1 MKFTICGY
9 NQTVLIEH
17 NLTLDDV
24 FILKVISDI
33 YFSQSEK
40 INSIIFENCKYIW
53 LSYKY
58 IHKEIP
64 IIGTERTLINRINSL
79 VEKGFLKKIVK
90 NTKDGKTGKF
100 LYFAMGE
107 NYSLITRENK
117 IEKADERTSSHQM
130 KNFHEG
136 NEKISSEPMKNFHIK
151 DQLYNINNTNIKKKY
166 IKPDNCQP
174 FVIDIMKK
182 YEELNLPDYEF
193 LPDNSVFVNCIQA
206 LGAEKLFKALEI
218 MSQSEYAKT
227 FSINMIFNIKNLKK
241 ALNGN
246 YRDRSSPIKNRIIQ
260 EPEYEEDREAEEILR
275 KLGF

>member
-9 NQTVLIEH
+9 NQTVLLEH

-24 FILKVISDI
+24 FILKVISSI

-40 INSIIFENCKYIW
+40 ISSTIFENCKYIW

-90 NTKDGKTGKF
+90 NRKDGKTGKF
-100 LYFAMGE
+100 LYFSLGE
-107 NYSLITRENK
+107 NYSLITGENK
-117 IEKADERTSSHQM
+117 KTEEKVSSNQM
-130 KNFHEG
+130 KKFHEG
-136 NEKISSEPMKNFHIK
+136 NEKTSSEPMKNFHIK

-218 MSQSEYAKT
+218 MSQSEYTKT

>member
-1 MKFTICGY
+1 M
-9 NQTVLIEH
+9 
-17 NLTLDDV
+17 
-24 FILKVISDI
+24 
-33 YFSQSEK
+33 YFS
-40 INSIIFENCKYIW
+40 
-53 LSYKY
+53 L
-58 IHKEIP
+58 
-64 IIGTERTLINRINSL
+64 
-79 VEKGFLKKIVK
+79 
-90 NTKDGKTGKF
+90 
-100 LYFAMGE
+100 GE
-107 NYSLITRENK
+107 NYSLITGENK
-117 IEKADERTSSHQM
+117 KTDEKVSLNQM

-136 NEKISSEPMKNFHIK
+136 NEKTSSEPMKNFHIK

-246 YRDRSSPIKNRIIQ
+246 YRDRSLAIKNRIIQ

>member
-90 NTKDGKTGKF
+90 NTKNGKTGKF

-117 IEKADERTSSHQM
+117 IEKADERISSHQM

-218 MSQSEYAKT
+218 MSQSEYTKT
-227 FSINMIFNIKNLKK
+227 FSIDMIFNIKNLKK

>member
-1 MKFTICGY
+1 MRFTICGY
-9 NQTVLIEH
+9 NQTVLLEH
-17 NLTLDDV
+17 NLTFDDV
-24 FILKVISDI
+24 FILKIISDI

-40 INSIIFENCKYIW
+40 ISSMIFENCKYIW

-64 IIGTERTLINRINSL
+64 IIGSERKLVRRINVL

-90 NTKDGKTGKF
+90 HLKNGKKGNF
-100 LYFAMGE
+100 IYFSLGDKY
-107 NYSLITRENK
+107 NLITECK
-117 IEKADERTSSHQM
+117 KEEEKMTADMMTDCHKGSDKMSSTQM
-130 KNFHEG
+130 TRCHN
-136 NEKISSEPMKNFHIK
+136 K

-218 MSQSEYAKT
+218 MSQSEYTKT

-246 YRDRSSPIKNRIIQ
+246 YRDRSSPIKNKIIQ

>member
-9 NQTVLIEH
+9 NQTVLLEH

-24 FILKVISDI
+24 FILKVISSI

-40 INSIIFENCKYIW
+40 ISSMIFENCKYIW

-90 NTKDGKTGKF
+90 NRKDGKTGKF
-100 LYFAMGE
+100 LYFSLGE
-107 NYSLITRENK
+107 NYSLITGENK
-117 IEKADERTSSHQM
+117 KTEEKVSSNQM
-130 KNFHEG
+130 KDFHEG
-136 NEKISSEPMKNFHIK
+136 NEKTSSEPMKNFHIK

>member
-9 NQTVLIEH
+9 NQTVLLEH

-24 FILKVISDI
+24 FILKVISSI

-40 INSIIFENCKYIW
+40 ISSMIFENCKYIW

-79 VEKGFLKKIVK
+79 AEKGFLKKIVK
-90 NTKDGKTGKF
+90 NRKDGKTGKF
-100 LYFAMGE
+100 LYFSLGE
-107 NYSLITRENK
+107 NYSLITGENK
-117 IEKADERTSSHQM
+117 KTDEKVSLNQM

-136 NEKISSEPMKNFHIK
+136 NEKTSSEPMKNFHIK

-166 IKPDNCQP
+166 IKPDSCQP

-218 MSQSEYAKT
+218 MSQSEYTKT

-246 YRDRSSPIKNRIIQ
+246 YKDRSSLIKNRIIE

>member
-1 MKFTICGY
+1 MKFTIYGY

-100 LYFAMGE
+100 LYFTMGE
-107 NYSLITRENK
+107 NYSLIAGENK
-117 IEKADERTSSHQM
+117 KTDEKVSSNQM

-136 NEKISSEPMKNFHIK
+136 NEKTSSEPMKNFHIK

-218 MSQSEYAKT
+218 MSQSDYTKT
-227 FSINMIFNIKNLKK
+227 FSIDMIFNIKNLKK

-260 EPEYEEDREAEEILR
+260 EPEYQEDKEAEEVLR

>member
-1 MKFTICGY
+1 MKFTIYGY
-9 NQTVLIEH
+9 NQTVLLEH

-40 INSIIFENCKYIW
+40 LNSIIFENCKYIW

-117 IEKADERTSSHQM
+117 IEKADERISSHQM

-218 MSQSEYAKT
+218 MSQSEYTKT

-246 YRDRSSPIKNRIIQ
+246 YRDRSSLIKNRITE
-260 EPEYEEDREAEEILR
+260 EPEYQEDKEAEEVLR

>member
-9 NQTVLIEH
+9 NQTVLLEH

-24 FILKVISDI
+24 FILKVISSI

-40 INSIIFENCKYIW
+40 ISSMIFENCKYIW

-90 NTKDGKTGKF
+90 NRKDGKTGKF
-100 LYFAMGE
+100 LYFSLGE
-107 NYSLITRENK
+107 NYSLIAGENK
-117 IEKADERTSSHQM
+117 KTDEKVSLNQM

-136 NEKISSEPMKNFHIK
+136 NEKTSSEPMKNFHIK

-166 IKPDNCQP
+166 IKPDSCQP

-218 MSQSEYAKT
+218 MSQSEYTKT

-246 YRDRSSPIKNRIIQ
+246 YRDRNAPVKNRIIQ

>member
-9 NQTVLIEH
+9 TQTGLLEH

-24 FILKVISDI
+24 FILKVISSI

-40 INSIIFENCKYIW
+40 ISSTIFENCKYIW

-90 NTKDGKTGKF
+90 NRKDGKTGKF
-100 LYFAMGE
+100 LYFSLGE
-107 NYSLITRENK
+107 NYSLITGENK
-117 IEKADERTSSHQM
+117 KTDEKVSSNQM
-130 KNFHEG
+130 KKFHEG
-136 NEKISSEPMKNFHIK
+136 NEKTSSEPMKNFHIK

-218 MSQSEYAKT
+218 MSQSEYTKT

-246 YRDRSSPIKNRIIQ
+246 YRDRSLPIKNRIIQ

>member
-9 NQTVLIEH
+9 NQTVLLEH

-24 FILKVISDI
+24 FILKVISSI

-40 INSIIFENCKYIW
+40 ISSMIFENCKYIW

-90 NTKDGKTGKF
+90 NRKDGKTGKF
-100 LYFAMGE
+100 LYFSLGE
-107 NYSLITRENK
+107 NYSLITGENK
-117 IEKADERTSSHQM
+117 KTDEKVSSNQV

-136 NEKISSEPMKNFHIK
+136 NEKTSSEPMKNFHIK

-174 FVIDIMKK
+174 FIIDIMKK

-218 MSQSEYAKT
+218 MSQSEYTKT

-246 YRDRSSPIKNRIIQ
+246 YRARSLPIKNRIIQ
-260 EPEYEEDREAEEILR
+260 EPEYEEDKEAEEILR

>member
-9 NQTVLIEH
+9 NQTVLLEH

-24 FILKVISDI
+24 FILKVISSI

-40 INSIIFENCKYIW
+40 ISSMIFENCKYIW

-90 NTKDGKTGKF
+90 NRKDGKTGKF
-100 LYFAMGE
+100 LYFSLGE
-107 NYSLITRENK
+107 NYSLITGENK
-117 IEKADERTSSHQM
+117 KTEEKVSSNQM
-130 KNFHEG
+130 KDFHEG
-136 NEKISSEPMKNFHIK
+136 NEKTSSEPMKNFHIK

-218 MSQSEYAKT
+218 MSQSEYTKT

-246 YRDRSSPIKNRIIQ
+246 YRDRSLPIKNRIIE

>member
-9 NQTVLIEH
+9 NQTVLLEH

-24 FILKVISDI
+24 FILKVISSI

-40 INSIIFENCKYIW
+40 ISSMIFENCKYIW

-90 NTKDGKTGKF
+90 NRKDGKTGKF
-100 LYFAMGE
+100 LYFSLGE
-107 NYSLITRENK
+107 NYSLITGENK
-117 IEKADERTSSHQM
+117 KTDEKVSSNQM

-136 NEKISSEPMKNFHIK
+136 NEKTSSEPMKNFHIK

-218 MSQSEYAKT
+218 MSQSEYTKT

-246 YRDRSSPIKNRIIQ
+246 YRDRSLAIKNRIIQ

>member
-9 NQTVLIEH
+9 NQTVLLEH

-24 FILKVISDI
+24 FILKVISSI

-40 INSIIFENCKYIW
+40 ISSMIFENCKYIW

-90 NTKDGKTGKF
+90 NTKDGKIGKF
-100 LYFAMGE
+100 LYFSLGE
-107 NYSLITRENK
+107 NYSLITGENK
-117 IEKADERTSSHQM
+117 KTDEKVSSNQM

-136 NEKISSEPMKNFHIK
+136 NEKTSSEPMKNFHIK

-218 MSQSEYAKT
+218 MSQSEYTKT

-246 YRDRSSPIKNRIIQ
+246 YRDRSLPIKNRIIQ

>member
-9 NQTVLIEH
+9 NQTVLLEH

-24 FILKVISDI
+24 FILKVISSI

-40 INSIIFENCKYIW
+40 ISSMIFENCKYIW

-90 NTKDGKTGKF
+90 NRKDGKTGKF
-100 LYFAMGE
+100 LYFSLGE
-107 NYSLITRENK
+107 NYSLITGENK
-117 IEKADERTSSHQM
+117 KTDEKVSSNQM
-130 KNFHEG
+130 KDFHEG
-136 NEKISSEPMKNFHIK
+136 NEKTSSEPMKNFHIK

-166 IKPDNCQP
+166 IKPDSCQP
-174 FVIDIMKK
+174 FVIGIMKK

-218 MSQSEYAKT
+218 MSQSEYTKT

-246 YRDRSSPIKNRIIQ
+246 YRDRSLPIKNKIIQ

>member
-9 NQTVLIEH
+9 NQTVLLEH

-24 FILKVISDI
+24 FILKVISSI

-40 INSIIFENCKYIW
+40 ISSMIFENCKYIW

-90 NTKDGKTGKF
+90 NRKDGKTGKF
-100 LYFAMGE
+100 LYFSLGE
-107 NYSLITRENK
+107 NYSLL
-117 IEKADERTSSHQM
+117 ADEKVSSNQM
-130 KNFHEG
+130 KDFHEG
-136 NEKISSEPMKNFHIK
+136 NEKTSSEPMKNFHIK

-166 IKPDNCQP
+166 IKPDSCQP

-218 MSQSEYAKT
+218 MSRSEYAKT

>member
-1 MKFTICGY
+1 MRFTIYGY

-107 NYSLITRENK
+107 NYSLITGENK
-117 IEKADERTSSHQM
+117 KTDEKVSSNQM

-136 NEKISSEPMKNFHIK
+136 NEKTSSEPMKNFHIK

-218 MSQSEYAKT
+218 MSQSDYAKT
-227 FSINMIFNIKNLKK
+227 FSIDMIFNIKNLKK

-246 YRDRSSPIKNRIIQ
+246 YRDRSSPIKNRIIE
-260 EPEYEEDREAEEILR
+260 EPEYQEDKEAEEVLR

>member
-79 VEKGFLKKIVK
+79 VKKGFLKKLLR
-90 NTKDGKTGKF
+90 TQKT
-100 LYFAMGE
+100 
-107 NYSLITRENK
+107 
-117 IEKADERTSSHQM
+117 ERQESFYTLQW
-130 KNFHEG
+130 
-136 NEKISSEPMKNFHIK
+136 EKIILSSQGRIK
-151 DQLYNINNTNIKKKY
+151 
-166 IKPDNCQP
+166 
-174 FVIDIMKK
+174 
-182 YEELNLPDYEF
+182 
-193 LPDNSVFVNCIQA
+193 
-206 LGAEKLFKALEI
+206 
-218 MSQSEYAKT
+218 
-227 FSINMIFNIKNLKK
+227 LKK
-241 ALNGN
+241 LMKEFHHI
-246 YRDRSSPIKNRIIQ
+246 R
-260 EPEYEEDREAEEILR
+260 
-275 KLGF
+275 

>member
-9 NQTVLIEH
+9 NQTVLLEH

-24 FILKVISDI
+24 FILKVISSI

-40 INSIIFENCKYIW
+40 ISSMIFENCKYIW

-79 VEKGFLKKIVK
+79 VEKGFLKKFVK
-90 NTKDGKTGKF
+90 NRKDGKTGKF
-100 LYFAMGE
+100 LYFSLGE
-107 NYSLITRENK
+107 NYSLIAGENK
-117 IEKADERTSSHQM
+117 KTDEKVSLNQM

-136 NEKISSEPMKNFHIK
+136 NEKTSSEPMKNFHIK

-218 MSQSEYAKT
+218 MSQSDYAKT

-246 YRDRSSPIKNRIIQ
+246 YKDRNAPVKNRIIQ

>member
-1 MKFTICGY
+1 MKFTIYGY
-9 NQTVLIEH
+9 NQTVLLEH

-107 NYSLITRENK
+107 NYSLITGENK
-117 IEKADERTSSHQM
+117 KTDEKFSLNQM

-218 MSQSEYAKT
+218 MSQSDYAKT
-227 FSINMIFNIKNLKK
+227 FSIDMIFNIKNLKK

-246 YRDRSSPIKNRIIQ
+246 YRDRSSPIKNRIIE
-260 EPEYEEDREAEEILR
+260 EPEYQEDKEAEEVLR

>member
-1 MKFTICGY
+1 MRFTIYGY

-90 NTKDGKTGKF
+90 NTKNGKTGKF

-117 IEKADERTSSHQM
+117 IEKADERISSQQM

-218 MSQSEYAKT
+218 MSQSDYAKT

-246 YRDRSSPIKNRIIQ
+246 YRDRSSPIKNRIIE
-260 EPEYEEDREAEEILR
+260 EPEYQEDKEAEEVLR

>member
-90 NTKDGKTGKF
+90 NRKDGKTGKF
-100 LYFAMGE
+100 LYFSLGG
-107 NYSLITRENK
+107 NYSLITGENK
-117 IEKADERTSSHQM
+117 KTDEKVSSNQM

-136 NEKISSEPMKNFHIK
+136 NEKTSSEPMKNFHIK

-218 MSQSEYAKT
+218 MSQSDYAKT
-227 FSINMIFNIKNLKK
+227 FSIDMIFNIKNLKK

-246 YRDRSSPIKNRIIQ
+246 YRDRSSPIKNRIIE
-260 EPEYEEDREAEEILR
+260 EPEYQEDKEAEEVLR

>member
-1 MKFTICGY
+1 MRFTIYGY

-107 NYSLITRENK
+107 NYSLITS
-117 IEKADERTSSHQM
+117 EKVSSQQM

-136 NEKISSEPMKNFHIK
+136 NEKISLEPMKNFHIK

-246 YRDRSSPIKNRIIQ
+246 YRDRSSLIKNRITE
-260 EPEYEEDREAEEILR
+260 EPEYQEDKEAEEVLR

>member
-117 IEKADERTSSHQM
+117 IEKADERISSHQM

-218 MSQSEYAKT
+218 MSQSDYAKT

-246 YRDRSSPIKNRIIQ
+246 YRDRSSPIKNRITE
-260 EPEYEEDREAEEILR
+260 EPEYQEDKEAEEVLR

>member
-1 MKFTICGY
+1 MKFTIYGY
-9 NQTVLIEH
+9 NQTVLLEH

-90 NTKDGKTGKF
+90 NTKDGKIGKF
-100 LYFAMGE
+100 LYFSLGE
-107 NYSLITRENK
+107 NYSLL
-117 IEKADERTSSHQM
+117 ADEKITSQQM

-151 DQLYNINNTNIKKKY
+151 DQLYYINNINIKKKW
-166 IKPDNCQP
+166 
-174 FVIDIMKK
+174 
-182 YEELNLPDYEF
+182 
-193 LPDNSVFVNCIQA
+193 
-206 LGAEKLFKALEI
+206 
-218 MSQSEYAKT
+218 
-227 FSINMIFNIKNLKK
+227 
-241 ALNGN
+241 
-246 YRDRSSPIKNRIIQ
+246 
-260 EPEYEEDREAEEILR
+260 
-275 KLGF
+275 

>member
-117 IEKADERTSSHQM
+117 IEKADERISSHQM

-136 NEKISSEPMKNFHIK
+136 NEKTSSEPMKNFHIK

-218 MSQSEYAKT
+218 MSQSDYAKT

-246 YRDRSSPIKNRIIQ
+246 YRDRSSPIKNRITE
-260 EPEYEEDREAEEILR
+260 EPEYQEDKEAEEVLR

>member
-9 NQTVLIEH
+9 NQTVLLEH

-24 FILKVISDI
+24 FILKVISSI

-40 INSIIFENCKYIW
+40 ISSMIFENCKYIW

-90 NTKDGKTGKF
+90 NRKDGKTGKF
-100 LYFAMGE
+100 LYFSLGE
-107 NYSLITRENK
+107 NYSLITGENK
-117 IEKADERTSSHQM
+117 KTDEKVSSNQM

-136 NEKISSEPMKNFHIK
+136 NEKTSSEPMKNFHIK

-174 FVIDIMKK
+174 FIIDIMKK

-218 MSQSEYAKT
+218 MSQSEYTKT
-227 FSINMIFNIKNLKK
+227 FSINKIFNIKNLKK
-241 ALNGN
+241 ALKGN
-246 YRDRSSPIKNRIIQ
+246 YRDRSLPIKNRIIQ
-260 EPEYEEDREAEEILR
+260 EPEYEEDKEAEEILR

>member
-9 NQTVLIEH
+9 NQTVLLEH

-24 FILKVISDI
+24 FILKVISSI

-40 INSIIFENCKYIW
+40 ISSMIFENCKYIW

-90 NTKDGKTGKF
+90 NRKDGKTGKF
-100 LYFAMGE
+100 LYFSLGE
-107 NYSLITRENK
+107 NYSLITGENK
-117 IEKADERTSSHQM
+117 KTEEKVSSNQV

-136 NEKISSEPMKNFHIK
+136 NEKTSSEPMKNFHIK

-174 FVIDIMKK
+174 FIIDIMKK

-218 MSQSEYAKT
+218 MSQSEYTKT

-246 YRDRSSPIKNRIIQ
+246 YRDRSLPIKNRIIQ
-260 EPEYEEDREAEEILR
+260 EPEYEEDKEAEEILR

>member
-107 NYSLITRENK
+107 NYSLITGENK
-117 IEKADERTSSHQM
+117 IEKADEKISSQQM

-218 MSQSEYAKT
+218 MSQSEYTKT
-227 FSINMIFNIKNLKK
+227 FSIDMIFNIKNLKK

-246 YRDRSSPIKNRIIQ
+246 YRDRNAPVKNRIIQ

>member
-9 NQTVLIEH
+9 NQTVLLEH

-24 FILKVISDI
+24 FILKVISSI

-40 INSIIFENCKYIW
+40 ISSMIFENCKYIW

-90 NTKDGKTGKF
+90 NRKDGKTGKF
-100 LYFAMGE
+100 LYFSLGE
-107 NYSLITRENK
+107 NYSLIAGENK
-117 IEKADERTSSHQM
+117 KTDEKVSLNQM
-130 KNFHEG
+130 KKFHEG
-136 NEKISSEPMKNFHIK
+136 NEKTSSEPMKNFHIK

-166 IKPDNCQP
+166 IKPDSCQP

-218 MSQSEYAKT
+218 MSQSEYTKT

-246 YRDRSSPIKNRIIQ
+246 YRDRSSPIKNKIIQ

>member
-9 NQTVLIEH
+9 NQTVLLEH

-24 FILKVISDI
+24 FILKVISSI

-40 INSIIFENCKYIW
+40 ISSMIFENCKYIW

-90 NTKDGKTGKF
+90 NTKDGKIGKF
-100 LYFAMGE
+100 LYFSLGE
-107 NYSLITRENK
+107 NYSLL
-117 IEKADERTSSHQM
+117 ADEKVSSNQM
-130 KNFHEG
+130 KDFHEG
-136 NEKISSEPMKNFHIK
+136 NEKTSSEPMKNFHIK

-218 MSQSEYAKT
+218 MSQSEYTKT

-246 YRDRSSPIKNRIIQ
+246 YRDRSSPVKNKIIQ

>member
-9 NQTVLIEH
+9 NQTVLLEH

-24 FILKVISDI
+24 FILKVISSI

-90 NTKDGKTGKF
+90 NTKNGKTGKF

-117 IEKADERTSSHQM
+117 IEKADERISSHQM

-136 NEKISSEPMKNFHIK
+136 NEKTSSEPMKNFHIK

-218 MSQSEYAKT
+218 MSQSEYTKT

-246 YRDRSSPIKNRIIQ
+246 YKDRSSPIKNRIIE
-260 EPEYEEDREAEEILR
+260 EPEYQEDKEAEEVLR

>member
-9 NQTVLIEH
+9 NQTVLLEH
-17 NLTLDDV
+17 NLTFDDV
-24 FILKVISDI
+24 LILKIISAI

-40 INSIIFENCKYIW
+40 ITSIIFENCKYIW

-90 NTKDGKTGKF
+90 NRKDGKTGKF
-100 LYFAMGE
+100 LYFSLGE
-107 NYSLITRENK
+107 NYSLITGENK
-117 IEKADERTSSHQM
+117 KTDEKVSSNQM
-130 KNFHEG
+130 KDFHEG
-136 NEKISSEPMKNFHIK
+136 NEKTSSEPMKNFHIK

-218 MSQSEYAKT
+218 MSQSEYTKT

-246 YRDRSSPIKNRIIQ
+246 YRDRSSPVKNKIIQ

>member
-9 NQTVLIEH
+9 NQTVLLEH
-17 NLTLDDV
+17 NLTFDDV
-24 FILKVISDI
+24 LILKIISAI

-40 INSIIFENCKYIW
+40 ITSIIFENCKYIW

-64 IIGTERTLINRINSL
+64 IIGTERTLINKINSL
-79 VEKGFLKKIVK
+79 IEKGFLKKIIQSNK
-90 NTKDGKTGKF
+90 NGKKGKF
-100 LYFAMGE
+100 LYFALGE
-107 NYSLITRENK
+107 NYHLLTDEKIT
-117 IEKADERTSSHQM
+117 SQQM
-130 KNFHEG
+130 KNFREG
-136 NEKISSEPMKNFHIK
+136 NEKTSSKSMKNFHIK

-206 LGAEKLFKALEI
+206 IGAEKLFKALEI
-218 MSQSEYAKT
+218 MSQSDYAKT

-246 YRDRSSPIKNRIIQ
+246 YKDRNAPVKNRIIQ
-260 EPEYEEDREAEEILR
+260 EPEYQEDKEAEEVLR

>member
-40 INSIIFENCKYIW
+40 ISSIIFENCKYIW

-90 NTKDGKTGKF
+90 NRKDGKTGKF
-100 LYFAMGE
+100 LYFSLGE
-107 NYSLITRENK
+107 NYSLL
-117 IEKADERTSSHQM
+117 ADEKVSSNQM

-136 NEKISSEPMKNFHIK
+136 NEKTSSEPMKNFHIK

-166 IKPDNCQP
+166 IKPDSCQP

-218 MSQSEYAKT
+218 MSQSEYTKT

-246 YRDRSSPIKNRIIQ
+246 YKDRSSLIKNRIIE
-260 EPEYEEDREAEEILR
+260 EPEYQEDKEAEEVLR